1 MSSSSS
7 SIELNKI
14 IHNSSSINKS
24 PESANDT
31 GFEYDFSQTYDPKYD
46 YLSSTSNY
54 SKIIGDQQQ
63 PYLRKPLNS
72 GSNKDSKIKVL
83 ISLTIGILCGYF
95 LFHLELN
102 IRLHNVKNATDLY
115 IKDYQS
121 TDFYTKNP
129 LLQGSNPFDHMVTYK
144 RLIEAFPYREED
156 AKSANNKNIIQMWLK
171 EDEIIGSKHKVDYMT
186 NEENKLKDIPYE
198 EHRNTWT
205 EKNPDYNYKLYTFKE
220 INDIFKEAFENTVPE
235 VLETYKL
242 LPHIILK
249 SDLGR
254 YFLLYLFGGVYADID
269 TLCQNPIDTWYDNVD
284 TSKFDIGVT
293 VSIEDDINRDDWMNS
308 MPRRVELLQWA
319 FKGNKRHHYWALLI
333 SKIVETTY
341 RAKYEGKLAPWSS
354 YQGSV
359 DKCAGVNILDWTG
372 PGVFTDAFVEYVNL
386 IDGIEITDVE
396 FEKSYGMKIFDE
408 VRGPDTEVAKPDSAW
423 VYTWKG
429 LIALKGPRVINDLL
443 VLPYA
448 FEAPEKCDP
457 VEDIGRLCYIHH
469 SYSGAWKKDS

>member
-14 IHNSSSINKS
+14 IHNSSPSNKS
-24 PESANDT
+24 PKSANDT
-31 GFEYDFSQTYDPKYD
+31 GFEYDFSQTYDSKYD
-46 YLSSTSNY
+46 YSR
-54 SKIIGDQQQ
+54 IMGDQQIQQQ
-63 PYLRKPLNS
+63 PYQRKNSNS
-72 GSNKDSKIKVL
+72 GNTKESRIKLL
-83 ISLTIGILCGYF
+83 ISLAIGIVCGYF

-121 TDFYTKNP
+121 SDFYTRNP
-129 LLQGSNPFDHMVTYK
+129 LLEGSNPFDHMVTYK

-198 EHRNTWT
+198 EH
-205 EKNPDYNYKLYTFKE
+205 
-220 INDIFKEAFENTVPE
+220 IPE

-386 IDGIEITDVE
+386 IDGIEITDIE

-448 FEAPEKCDP
+448 FEAPKTCDP

-469 SYSGAWKKDS
+469 SYSGVWKKDS